1 MVSSKRSSAILKH
14 HQKCMLY
21 LQEKNRDNQ
30 ITQKLLNKLFEIFA
44 KSYRLNEYLLCYYK
58 P

>member
-1 MVSSKRSSAILKH
+1 
-14 HQKCMLY
+14 MLY

-58 P
+58 PLD